1 MLNLYLSAA
10 SSEWKRVAALAERMC
25 DHTGVYL
32 VDRWW
37 SDAASWVGR
46 DGERTPDERRH
57 ISRGH
62 FANIE
67 ASDCVWFLAPSPGHY
82 ARGAWAELGYSQ
94 AQSRAL
100 TIVVSGE
107 RFLDSVFTS
116 LTDRQ
121 FLTDD
126 EALAYVLDLARKS

>member
-1 MLNLYLSAA
+1 MILYISGA
-10 SSEWKRVAALAERMC
+10 SSEHKRAAALEAALA
-25 DHTGVYL
+25 GNPISVS
-32 VDRWW
+32 DRWW
-37 SDAASWVGR
+37 RDAASWTGR
-46 DGERTPDERRH
+46 DGEHTPDERRRITRH
-57 ISRGH
+57 H

-67 ASDCVWFLAPSPGHY
+67 QADVFWLLVPSPGHY
-82 ARGAWAELGYSQ
+82 SRGAWAETGFAQ